1 MTQIYNFFMRQA
13 LFILTLIIL
22 PSFLF
27 GKMEVENFVNSEHE
41 KIFSYIE
48 TSTDLLKNE
57 KEKYLA
63 GLEKAMENLIAP
75 EEISK
80 RVLGKKIYTLATKEQ
95 RAKFSINFKTTLF
108 DSYSSALTEIDK
120 TNVLVD
126 SHIHPNERLDLA
138 IVKLKADVAGKQFD
152 FIYKMKKI
160 NKNWKVIGIIIDG
173 IDLISIFRK
182 QFNKLLLENNNDIN
196 FAINNWELEE

>member
-48 TSTDLLKNE
+48 TSKVLLKND

-120 TNVLVD
+120 TDVLVD

>member
-1 MTQIYNFFMRQA
+1 MRQA

-120 TNVLVD
+120 TDVLVD

-138 IVKLKADVAGKQFD
+138 IVKLKADVAGKEFD

>member
-1 MTQIYNFFMRQA
+1 MRQA

-48 TSTDLLKNE
+48 TSKVLLKND

-138 IVKLKADVAGKQFD
+138 IVKLKAVVAGKEFD

>member
-1 MTQIYNFFMRQA
+1 MRQA

-48 TSTDLLKNE
+48 TSKVLLKND

>member
-1 MTQIYNFFMRQA
+1 MRQA
-13 LFILTLIIL
+13 LFILSLIIL

-27 GKMEVENFVNSEHE
+27 GKTGVDNFVNGEHE

-48 TSTDLLKNE
+48 DSKNILKTDKQ
-57 KEKYLA
+57 KYLL
-63 GLEKAMENLIAP
+63 GLEDIMSNLISP

-80 RVLGKKIYTLATKEQ
+80 RVLGKKIYTLASEEQ
-95 RAKFSINFKTTLF
+95 RTKFSINFKNTLF

-120 TNVLVD
+120 TNVTVD
-126 SHIHPNERLDLA
+126 SYIHPNERLDLA

-173 IDLISIFRK
+173 IDLVSIFRK

-196 FAINNWELEE
+196 FAIDNWELEE

>member
-1 MTQIYNFFMRQA
+1 MRQA

-48 TSTDLLKNE
+48 TSKVLLKND

-80 RVLGKKIYTLATKEQ
+80 RVLGKKNYTLATKEQ

>member
-48 TSTDLLKNE
+48 TSKDLFKND

>member
-1 MTQIYNFFMRQA
+1 MRQA
-13 LFILTLIIL
+13 FFILSLIIA
-22 PSFLF
+22 PTFLF
-27 GKMEVENFVNSEHE
+27 GKIELDNFVNGEHE

-48 TSTDLLKNE
+48 DSKNILKTDKQ
-57 KEKYLA
+57 KYLL
-63 GLEKAMENLIAP
+63 GLEDIMSDLISP

-80 RVLGKKIYTLATKEQ
+80 RVLGKKTYTLASEEQ
-95 RAKFSINFKTTLF
+95 RTKFSVNFKNTLF

-120 TNVLVD
+120 TNVIVD
-126 SHIHPNERLDLA
+126 SYIHPNERFDLA
-138 IVKLKADVAGKQFD
+138 IVKLKANVAGKQFD

-173 IDLISIFRK
+173 IDLVSIFRK

-196 FAINNWELEE
+196 FAIDNWELEE

>member
-48 TSTDLLKNE
+48 TSKVLLKND

-138 IVKLKADVAGKQFD
+138 IVKLKADVAGKEFD

>member
-1 MTQIYNFFMRQA
+1 MRQA

-48 TSTDLLKNE
+48 TSKVLLKND

-120 TNVLVD
+120 TNVFVD

>member
-1 MTQIYNFFMRQA
+1 MRQA

-48 TSTDLLKNE
+48 TSKVLLKND

-182 QFNKLLLENNNDIN
+182 QFNKLLVENNNDIN

>member
-1 MTQIYNFFMRQA
+1 MRQA

-48 TSTDLLKNE
+48 TSKVLLKND

-120 TNVLVD
+120 TDVLVD

-138 IVKLKADVAGKQFD
+138 IVKLKADVAGKEFD

>member
-48 TSTDLLKNE
+48 TSKVLLKND

-182 QFNKLLLENNNDIN
+182 QFNKLLVENNNDIN